1 MPFELDPEVAKALEP
16 MITAMGEMTP
26 PPVGDIASRRTV
38 NEAIMAQTGAA
49 QPVPD
54 DVTITDYHTTARDGA
69 RLLLRWYTTEA
80 AAPGPAVLYLHGGGM
95 ITGSV
100 ALYDARLSRQV
111 SRSGVRPVVRMYRPT
126 PLPPARPTWPACR
139 PPTSRSGS
147 WTSSATRTCPMRC
160 G

>member
-16 MITAMGEMTP
+16 MIAAMGEMTP

-38 NEAIMAQTGAA
+38 NEAIMSQTGAA
-49 QPVPD
+49 QPFPD
-54 DVTITDYHTTARDGA
+54 NVTITDYHTTARDGA

-100 ALYDARLSRQV
+100 ALYDAR
-111 SRSGVRPVVRMYRPT
+111 
-126 PLPPARPTWPACR
+126 RPTWPACR

>member
-16 MITAMGEMTP
+16 MIAAMGEMTP

-111 SRSGVRPVVRMYRPT
+111 SRSGVRSSPPATGWLPSTPIPHRRKTVTPAWSGCPGTPPSWVPT
-126 PLPPARPTWPACR
+126 PRG
-139 PPTSRSGS
+139 SR
-147 WTSSATRTCPMRC
+147 
-160 G
+160 